1 MNRCGDRTAT
11 SSTCT
16 AVDELQSGEENLRML
31 GRLSCLPGA
40 GARRRAWELLERLD
54 PADAAVRGSRPTPTE
69 SLAPSPGRVS
79 MWLSRQPKI
88 PVCGRRSPQGMAT

>member
-1 MNRCGDRTAT
+1 MNRSGDRTAT

-40 GARRRAWELLERLD
+40 GARRRAWELMERLD
-54 PADAAVRGSRPTPTE
+54 PADAAVGVAAYPDRIVGTFSGTRFD
-69 SLAPSPGRVS
+69 V
-79 MWLSRQPKI
+79 LSRQPKI
-88 PVCGRRSPQGMAT
+88 PVCGRRSPQGTAT